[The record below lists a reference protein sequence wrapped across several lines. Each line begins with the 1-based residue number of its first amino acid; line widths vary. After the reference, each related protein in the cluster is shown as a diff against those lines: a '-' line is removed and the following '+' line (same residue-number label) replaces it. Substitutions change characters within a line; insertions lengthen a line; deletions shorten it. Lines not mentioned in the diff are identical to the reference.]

1 MLEEFSVTGGGVKV
15 NTIEEGDAKAH
26 EESDD
31 DEAKA
36 SAEGVN
42 ESEPVNPTLWVQ
54 RRDGEAWP
62 GQACSTDTLTLN
74 TLTSVTSRRPIR

>member
-1 MLEEFSVTGGGVKV
+1 MDVITLEGFPVTDGGGDVKV

-42 ESEPVNPTLWVQ
+42 ESEPVNPTL
-54 RRDGEAWP
+54 
-62 GQACSTDTLTLN
+62 
-74 TLTSVTSRRPIR
+74 

>member
-1 MLEEFSVTGGGVKV
+1 MTDKGGDVKV

-42 ESEPVNPTLWVQ
+42 ESEPVNPTL
-54 RRDGEAWP
+54 
-62 GQACSTDTLTLN
+62 
-74 TLTSVTSRRPIR
+74 

>member
-1 MLEEFSVTGGGVKV
+1 MDVITLEGFLVTDGVEGGGVKV

-42 ESEPVNPTLWVQ
+42 ESEPVNPTL
-54 RRDGEAWP
+54 
-62 GQACSTDTLTLN
+62 
-74 TLTSVTSRRPIR
+74 